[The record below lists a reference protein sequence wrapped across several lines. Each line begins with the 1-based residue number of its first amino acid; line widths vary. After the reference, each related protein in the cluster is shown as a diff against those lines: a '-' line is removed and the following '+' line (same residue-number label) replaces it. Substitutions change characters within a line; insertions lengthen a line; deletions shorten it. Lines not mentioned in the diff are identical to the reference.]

1 MKLSL
6 DTLQITG
13 FRTWDSLT
21 FPFEEGLTLICGEN
35 GAGKSSIRL
44 GAQYALT
51 GSVPKLPKSK
61 LIKSD
66 NTTTFSVALS
76 MTDEDGKP
84 IAIRRASSQTISVD
98 GVDMSVRENT
108 YTKRFKMASTYTFL
122 SPDMAAFA
130 DVPPFK
136 RRELLTDIIPEVS
149 FFRDICAQKV
159 GDYLQNI
166 FLKKSNINST
176 IYSLDGI
183 IAEQERS
190 LATAQRAYEAEV
202 ARIEVLKKVVEAQLP
217 YTATEVRGFITRIDE
232 LNEHKKKLQ
241 DFAVKMKKWLDQAS
255 LQNHQS
261 LNLQNTKAALE
272 RDLTRADVTIES
284 YEGEAEGTQRL
295 CPFCQKDLVCA
306 SCGAN
311 VVSTIEEVRA
321 RKKALDNARADRL
334 RIEGELVRVEDSL
347 KKFGAVPTEEISS
360 ASVQYNKALS
370 DIQMRTSETES
381 LREKVNHY
389 NAVKKNLD
397 EVTKVSTSAQTAST
411 LLGDIEDMKQTL
423 QRTKER
429 LIRKRKTV
437 ETMDKLEHK
446 LRQAEHIFKVVLP
459 EIYFNKFMGRLTS
472 YSNYLLSHISDMA
485 VNIYAEGKDV
495 HFTVDGKEYEQLSSG
510 ERQRVKTATTLA
522 FSLMTDASDT
532 LFIDEVFDAFL
543 DAKGIDAL
551 AVLFC
556 SVMPKFYKK
565 IIIISNQVQLMTALE
580 PDRIVEVAQKNQ
592 TTSMI
597 VSAGKDWKGKS
608 RWWADQ

>member
-202 ARIEVLKKVVEAQLP
+202 ARIEALKKVVEAQLL

-284 YEGEAEGTQRL
+284 YEGEVEGTQRL
-295 CPFCQKDLVCA
+295 CPSCQKDLVCA
-306 SCGAN
+306 SCGTN

-411 LLGDIEDMKQTL
+411 LLDDIEDMKQTL

-429 LIRKRKTV
+429 LVRKRKTV

-459 EIYFNKFMGRLTS
+459 EIYFNKFMGRLTA

-592 TTSMI
+592 TTSMV